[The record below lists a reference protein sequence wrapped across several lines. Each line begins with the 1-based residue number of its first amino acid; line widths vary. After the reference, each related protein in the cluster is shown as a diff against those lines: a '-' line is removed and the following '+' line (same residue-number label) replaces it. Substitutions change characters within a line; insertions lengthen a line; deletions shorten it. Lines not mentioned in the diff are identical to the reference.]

1 MEHAQI
7 ADYLLRDARPDD
19 QAQIYHLKAQ
29 SVRPYV
35 EKIWGWDEVYQQQD
49 FARDFQAIEHFQV
62 IEVGGNFAG
71 FIQTSFSDPYY
82 EIQELH
88 LLPAYRGKGI
98 GSQIL
103 RQIQETCTAREQTIR
118 IGCFRENQ
126 RAKALY
132 EKLGFVETSE
142 TDTHFI
148 LEYPHDFAKES
159 SMNIEAFW
167 SAILR
172 QDANA
177 IQIFFHPDAWVNWH
191 NTNEHFT
198 VEEFIRANCEY
209 PGQWNGKVERKVISG
224 NQIITVTHVY
234 SKDGTISCHA
244 VSFFHVVDGK
254 IASMEE
260 YWGDDSQPPQW
271 RLEKHLGSKIKELF
285 P

>member
-7 ADYLLRDARPDD
+7 ADYLLRAARPDD

-159 SMNIEAFW
+159 SMNIEHFGQPFYGRTPTP
-167 SAILR
+167 SR
-172 QDANA
+172 Y
-177 IQIFFHPDAWVNWH
+177 FF
-191 NTNEHFT
+191 TLT
-198 VEEFIRANCEY
+198 
-209 PGQWNGKVERKVISG
+209 
-224 NQIITVTHVY
+224 
-234 SKDGTISCHA
+234 
-244 VSFFHVVDGK
+244 
-254 IASMEE
+254 
-260 YWGDDSQPPQW
+260 
-271 RLEKHLGSKIKELF
+271 LG
-285 P
+285 

>member
-71 FIQTSFSDPYY
+71 FLQASFLDPYY

-103 RQIQETCTAREQTIR
+103 RQLQETCTAQGQTIR

-159 SMNIEAFW
+159 SMNIEHFGQPFYDRTPTP
-167 SAILR
+167 SR
-172 QDANA
+172 Y
-177 IQIFFHPDAWVNWH
+177 FF
-191 NTNEHFT
+191 TLT
-198 VEEFIRANCEY
+198 
-209 PGQWNGKVERKVISG
+209 
-224 NQIITVTHVY
+224 
-234 SKDGTISCHA
+234 
-244 VSFFHVVDGK
+244 
-254 IASMEE
+254 
-260 YWGDDSQPPQW
+260 
-271 RLEKHLGSKIKELF
+271 LG
-285 P
+285 

>member
-1 MEHAQI
+1 MVHAQLVVF
-7 ADYLLRDARPDD
+7 LLRPAKPDD
-19 QAQIYHLKAQ
+19 RAQIYHLKAQ

-49 FARDFQAIEHFQV
+49 FARDFQAIERFQV

-71 FIQTSFSDPYY
+71 FLQASFLDPYY

-103 RQIQETCTAREQTIR
+103 RQLQETCTAQGQTIR

-148 LEYPHDFAKES
+148 LEYPHDFTKEKT
-159 SMNIEAFW
+159 M
-167 SAILR
+167 
-172 QDANA
+172 
-177 IQIFFHPDAWVNWH
+177 
-191 NTNEHFT
+191 
-198 VEEFIRANCEY
+198 
-209 PGQWNGKVERKVISG
+209 
-224 NQIITVTHVY
+224 IT
-234 SKDGTISCHA
+234 
-244 VSFFHVVDGK
+244 
-254 IASMEE
+254 E
-260 YWGDDSQPPQW
+260 
-271 RLEKHLGSKIKELF
+271 
-285 P
+285 

>member
-1 MEHAQI
+1 MVHAQLVVF
-7 ADYLLRDARPDD
+7 LLRPAKPDD
-19 QAQIYHLKAQ
+19 RAQIYHLKAQ

-49 FARDFQAIEHFQV
+49 FARDFQAIERFQV

-71 FIQTSFSDPYY
+71 FLQASFLDPYY

-103 RQIQETCTAREQTIR
+103 RQLQETCTAREQTIR

-148 LEYPHDFAKES
+148 LEYPHDFTKEKT
-159 SMNIEAFW
+159 M
-167 SAILR
+167 
-172 QDANA
+172 
-177 IQIFFHPDAWVNWH
+177 
-191 NTNEHFT
+191 
-198 VEEFIRANCEY
+198 
-209 PGQWNGKVERKVISG
+209 
-224 NQIITVTHVY
+224 IT
-234 SKDGTISCHA
+234 
-244 VSFFHVVDGK
+244 
-254 IASMEE
+254 E
-260 YWGDDSQPPQW
+260 
-271 RLEKHLGSKIKELF
+271 
-285 P
+285 

>member
-1 MEHAQI
+1 MVHAQLE
-7 ADYLLRDARPDD
+7 DFLLRPANPDD

-35 EKIWGWDEVYQQQD
+35 EKIWGWYEVYQQQD
-49 FARDFQAIEHFQV
+49 FARDFQAIERFQV

-71 FIQTSFSDPYY
+71 FLQASFLDPYY

-103 RQIQETCTAREQTIR
+103 RQLQETCTAQGQTIR

-148 LEYPHDFAKES
+148 LVYPHDFTKEKT
-159 SMNIEAFW
+159 M
-167 SAILR
+167 
-172 QDANA
+172 
-177 IQIFFHPDAWVNWH
+177 
-191 NTNEHFT
+191 
-198 VEEFIRANCEY
+198 
-209 PGQWNGKVERKVISG
+209 
-224 NQIITVTHVY
+224 IT
-234 SKDGTISCHA
+234 
-244 VSFFHVVDGK
+244 
-254 IASMEE
+254 E
-260 YWGDDSQPPQW
+260 
-271 RLEKHLGSKIKELF
+271 
-285 P
+285 